1 MNREGVRLSVLGSW
15 AALLFLLLPVIVVVP
30 VSFTPERY
38 LSLPH
43 GGLSL
48 RHYAALATD
57 PGWLRGVTD
66 GLIVALPATTIA
78 VLLGTACAIGCWRL
92 SSRAAELVR
101 FVMLAPMIVPPIV
114 HALGFYRAWVGFGLI
129 DTYLGLILA
138 HAVKGVP
145 FVVITVSAALATV
158 DLRLEQAARNLGASV
173 WQTLRRVIVPCALP
187 GVWTGALFA
196 FVISWDEIVVN
207 LFVTSRNVRT
217 LPRQIWDGIQDNVS
231 PSVAALATVLIVL
244 TFGAMLARGI
254 VAARRGAAH
263 S

>member
-1 MNREGVRLSVLGSW
+1 MKPRRLSIRPAVLGSW
-15 AALLFLLLPVIVVVP
+15 VFLLFLLLPVIIVVP
-30 VSFTPERY
+30 VSLTPERY
-38 LSLPH
+38 ISLPH
-43 GGLSL
+43 GVVSW
-48 RHYAALATD
+48 RHYAALASD

-66 GLIVALPATTIA
+66 GLIVALPATAIA
-78 VLLGTACAIGCWRL
+78 VVLGTACAIGCWRL
-92 SSRAAELVR
+92 SSRASEVVR

-114 HALGFYRAWVGFGLI
+114 HALGFYRAWAGFGLI

-138 HAVKGVP
+138 HAIKGVP

-173 WQTLRRVIVPCALP
+173 WQTLRRVIVPCAMP

-207 LFVTSRNVRT
+207 LFITSRNVRT

-231 PSVAALATVLIVL
+231 PSVAAIATLLIAL
-244 TFGAMLARGI
+244 TLVGLLVRMVFASRR
-254 VAARRGAAH
+254 AA
-263 S
+263 

>member
-1 MNREGVRLSVLGSW
+1 MKPRLSILGSW
-15 AALLFLLLPVIVVVP
+15 AALLFLLLPVIIVVP

-38 LSLPH
+38 ISLPR
-43 GGLSL
+43 GGFSL
-48 RHYAALATD
+48 RHYVALGTD
-57 PGWLRGVTD
+57 PGWLRGVVD
-66 GLIVALPATTIA
+66 GLIVAVPSTAIA
-78 VLLGTACAIGCWRL
+78 VVLGTACAIGCWRL
-92 SSRAAELVR
+92 STRASELIR

-138 HAVKGVP
+138 HTMKGVP

-158 DLRLEQAARNLGASV
+158 DLKLEQAARSLGASV

-207 LFVTSRNVRT
+207 LFVTSRAVRT

-231 PSVAALATVLIVL
+231 PSVAAIATLLMLL
-244 TFGAMLARGI
+244 TVGALLARMI
-254 VAARRGAAH
+254 VAARRGTAH